1 MTTENTDSYIE
12 AEVWDGAEL
21 AEAEGAPAPRYAT
34 LQELTAPATPVS
46 SREEDYT
53 MDSGLTVK
61 IRPLT
66 RLEVLGV
73 NKLQGLET
81 AQKEQKYLSM
91 AMVLPRMTEADVRR
105 WQMASAAGDLE
116 PLVERVQIIS
126 GLTKKGAKATAEE
139 FPRPGE

>member
-1 MTTENTDSYIE
+1 MSYPTYDATDTAGE
-12 AEVWDGAEL
+12 AEDVPGAE
-21 AEAEGAPAPRYAT
+21 PRYAT
-34 LQELTAPATPVS
+34 LAELTSPERPVS

-73 NKLQGLET
+73 NKLQGLDT
-81 AQKEQKYLSM
+81 GQKEQKYLSM
-91 AMVLPRMTEADVRR
+91 ALVLPRMSEADVRK
-105 WQMASAAGDLE
+105 WQAASAAGELE
-116 PLVERVQIIS
+116 PLVERVQQIS

-139 FPRPGE
+139 FPRSGE